1 MRELTLSCD
10 RIREADRLAIERFA
24 MPGVLLMENAARNAA
39 NVLAS
44 FGLPANTVVCCG
56 RGANGGDGFC
66 MARHLQRMGSEVVIL
81 LAADEQAIEGDAAIN
96 LAVAKTAGI
105 PIVDGRSK
113 IELSRLDE
121 LSNSDWIVDA
131 LLGTGTKGSPR
142 PPYDELIRRM
152 NASPARRL
160 AVDLPSGLDADA
172 GIPGEPTVRAD
183 VTVTFFAKK
192 IGFDRAE
199 ARAVLGELFV
209 VDIGEPAALRALF
222 ESDV

>member
-1 MRELTLSCD
+1 MRELTLSCE
-10 RIREADRLAIERFA
+10 RIREADRLAVERFA
-24 MPGVLLMENAARNAA
+24 MPSVLLMENASRNAA

-44 FGLPANTVVCCG
+44 FGPLARTIVCCG

-66 MARHLQRMGSEVVIL
+66 IARHLQRMGSDVEIL
-81 LAADEQAIEGDAAIN
+81 LAADESSIAGDSAIN
-96 LAVAKTAGI
+96 LAIAKSAGI

-113 IELSRLDE
+113 SELSRLDR
-121 LSNSDWIVDA
+121 LANSDWIVDA

-152 NASPARRL
+152 NGSEARRL

-183 VTVTFFAKK
+183 ATVTFFAKK
-192 IGFDRAE
+192 IGFEREA
-199 ARAVLGELFV
+199 ARAVLGRLFV